1 MRRAILLLA
10 MAMVN
15 NPATSDGNFPA
26 PGCAVRCWENT
37 KYVSQCVDK
46 NTCLCQDAE
55 YHNSVFKCIYSQCDT
70 AHFGSALHHTI
81 TQCVGVADNIILAV
95 PRLSNHDSLRRREAE
110 YLQGAKIEDSESIAG
125 YPTLSGL
132 QIQSALPFAS
142 AVTFSSLPPMVHL
155 TRDTVAASVTA
166 SATAPFDLIH
176 TTFNTAPELVTAS
189 PLLYTGDAF
198 KILPSILFSFL
209 APILGLY
216 FAV

>member
-1 MRRAILLLA
+1 

-26 PGCAVRCWENT
+26 PGKEVSLDTQVYHINI
-37 KYVSQCVDK
+37 YVQVVQCGVGK
-46 NTCLCQDAE
+46 TQNMS
-55 YHNSVFKCIYSQCDT
+55 SVFKCIYSQCDT

-81 TQCVGVADNIILAV
+81 TRCVGVADNIILAL

-110 YLQGAKIEDSESIAG
+110 YLQGVKIDNSESIAG

-132 QIQSALPFAS
+132 PIQSGLPFSS
-142 AVTFSSLPPMVHL
+142 AVAFSSLPPMVHL
-155 TRDTVAASVTA
+155 TRDTAAASVTP
-166 SATAPFDLIH
+166 SATAPLDLIH
-176 TTFNTAPELVTAS
+176 TTYNTAPELATAS

-198 KILPSILFSFL
+198 RILPSILFPFL

-216 FAV
+216 LAV

>member
-1 MRRAILLLA
+1 MRCVVLLLA

-37 KYVSQCVDK
+37 KYVSKCVDK
-46 NTCLCQDAE
+46 DTCLCQDAE

-81 TQCVGVADNIILAV
+81 TRCVGVADNIILAV
-95 PRLSNHDSLRRREAE
+95 PRLLNHDSLRRREAE
-110 YLQGAKIEDSESIAG
+110 YLQGDNIDDSESIAG

-132 QIQSALPFAS
+132 PIQSALPLVS
-142 AVTFSSLPPMVHL
+142 AVAFSSLPPMVHL

-166 SATAPFDLIH
+166 FATAPFDLIH
-176 TTFNTAPELVTAS
+176 TTYDTAPELVTAS

-198 KILPSILFSFL
+198 KMLPSILFPFL
-209 APILGLY
+209 ASILGLY
-216 FAV
+216 LAV

>member
-1 MRRAILLLA
+1 

-37 KYVSQCVDK
+37 KYASKCVDK

-81 TQCVGVADNIILAV
+81 TRCVGVADNIILAV

-110 YLQGAKIEDSESIAG
+110 YLQGVKIEDSQSIAG

-155 TRDTVAASVTA
+155 TRDTVAASVTT

-176 TTFNTAPELVTAS
+176 TTYNTAPELVTAS

-198 KILPSILFSFL
+198 KILPSIGFPFL

-216 FAV
+216 LAV

>member
-37 KYVSQCVDK
+37 KYVSKCVDK
-46 NTCLCQDAE
+46 NTCLCKDAE

-110 YLQGAKIEDSESIAG
+110 YLQGIKIEDSESIAG
-125 YPTLSGL
+125 YPTFSGL

-176 TTFNTAPELVTAS
+176 TTYNTAPELVTAS

-198 KILPSILFSFL
+198 KILPSFLFPFL

-216 FAV
+216 FAI

>member
-37 KYVSQCVDK
+37 KYVSKCVDK

-81 TQCVGVADNIILAV
+81 TRCVDVADNIILAV

-110 YLQGAKIEDSESIAG
+110 YLQGVKIEDSESIAG

-132 QIQSALPFAS
+132 PIQSALPFAS
-142 AVTFSSLPPMVHL
+142 AVAFSSLSPMVHL

-166 SATAPFDLIH
+166 SATASFDLIH
-176 TTFNTAPELVTAS
+176 TTYDTAPELVTAS

-198 KILPSILFSFL
+198 KILPSILFPFL

-216 FAV
+216 LAV